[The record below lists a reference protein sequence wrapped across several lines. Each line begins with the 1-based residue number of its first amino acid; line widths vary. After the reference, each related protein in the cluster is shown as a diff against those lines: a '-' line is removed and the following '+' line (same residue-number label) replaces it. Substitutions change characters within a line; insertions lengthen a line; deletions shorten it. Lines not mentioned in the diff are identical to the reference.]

1 MQDFKHLVDDIFNFR
16 NRVNGLPVTSE
27 WERACWVTLQKKKK
41 KDPKQILLLQ
51 ETAVNISHRFLKVQ
65 MHAILQGLF
74 KVIPDGAIESV
85 TVWLVL

>member
-1 MQDFKHLVDDIFNFR
+1 M
-16 NRVNGLPVTSE
+16 
-27 WERACWVTLQKKKK
+27 TLQKKKK

-85 TVWLVL
+85 TV